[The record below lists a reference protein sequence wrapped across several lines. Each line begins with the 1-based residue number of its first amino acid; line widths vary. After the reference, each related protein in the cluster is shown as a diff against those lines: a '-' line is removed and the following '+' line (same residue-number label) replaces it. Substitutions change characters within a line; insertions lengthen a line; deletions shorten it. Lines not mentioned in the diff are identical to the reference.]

1 MTADEINQAA
11 VLDIYDKLNEI
22 VEINNTRLAEV
33 AGQPITTETKKQVVI
48 IAQIMLY
55 VSTAKEAASQIKAQS
70 EAAAAAAKQ
79 AADMQEFEAWKA
91 AQGK

>member
-33 AGQPITTETKKQVVI
+33 SGQPITTETEKQVVI

-55 VSTAKEAASQIKAQS
+55 VSTAKEAASQIKAQF